1 MSVGYKCTALRSNT
15 ALRENVFPPG
25 MLFRTAVALLVAGLL
40 FAQKIPPA
48 SFSGTVHGVSS
59 KQITIEKDD
68 GNLLDFDID
77 RKTRILRGN
86 KKIAATDLES
96 GEVVTIDAREVM
108 GKFLIAVT
116 ITAQPKSKD

>member
-1 MSVGYKCTALRSNT
+1 
-15 ALRENVFPPG
+15 
-25 MLFRTAVALLVAGLL
+25 LFRAAIALLVAGLL
-40 FAQKIPPA
+40 FSQKIPPA

-77 RKTRILRGN
+77 RKTRILRGD
-86 KKIAATDLES
+86 KKIAATDLEP
-96 GEVVTIDAREVM
+96 GEVVTIEAREVM

-116 ITAQPKSKD
+116 ITAQPKSKN